1 MDVIK
6 LSLDRLIEE
15 TNTCRC
21 NRRYSSS
28 IFTRKVP
35 KWGMP
40 CDYDEVEKLIE
51 FEFPDGYRTWLGIT
65 WLFGKV
71 ISEAKEILLQHPEG
85 QTESMSIAGIEVVKI
100 KRSLYCKLIFECDLP
115 F

>member
-1 MDVIK
+1 MNTLRFPIEK
-6 LSLDRLIEE
+6 LVEE
-15 TNTCRC
+15 PNNCRVHK
-21 NRRYSSS
+21 RYSNP
-28 IFTRKVP
+28 RLNVKVP
-35 KWGMP
+35 KWGIP

-51 FEFPDGYRTWLGIT
+51 FEFPDGYRTWLGDS

-71 ISEAKEILLQHPEG
+71 MSEVKEILLVHPSG
-85 QTESMSIAGIEVVKI
+85 QTETMSIAGIEVVKI